1 MAKRGRK
8 VSAKAKES
16 VDCEELI
23 RLVRDKPM
31 IYCTRHPKYKD
42 NVVKKHAWLE
52 IARIILPEWSMCS
65 SQVQAAKLHYLQTRW
80 RSMRDAYRKYIR
92 HLKEARSGSGAA
104 PRVPYMFAKDLDFLQ
119 PIVEMRETE
128 ASWEEQDV
136 MDDQLEAQ
144 PEDQAQISLEE
155 GPEDLSQIQSS
166 SNLWETNPDEQSAEA
181 IPGPSSAPAH
191 IALPAKVPRRR
202 PPLSQPDIS
211 ERLLEMLKNMSEK
224 VDAFLCPDTILALS
238 FVPLIKKVKP
248 ERYFEMRSTIEQ
260 VLHSFSEPR
269 EEASFQV
276 PYVPPPRPPLNYP
289 PIHPLPR
296 TTPTLPL

>member
-1 MAKRGRK
+1 MTLSNLTIRTTLIKKR
-8 VSAKAKES
+8 
-16 VDCEELI
+16 
-23 RLVRDKPM
+23 
-31 IYCTRHPKYKD
+31 
-42 NVVKKHAWLE
+42 AWLE

-65 SQVQAAKLHYLQTRW
+65 SQVQADKLHYLQTRW

-104 PRVPYMFAKDLDFLQ
+104 PRVPYMFARDLDFLQ

-136 MDDQLEAQ
+136 MDDQLEGQ
-144 PEDQAQISLEE
+144 PEAQAQISFEE
-155 GPEDLSQIQSS
+155 GTKDFTQIQSS
-166 SNLWETNPDEQSAEA
+166 LNLWERNPDEQSAVAEA
-181 IPGPSSAPAH
+181 IPGPSSAPTH
-191 IALPAKVPRRR
+191 IVLPAKVPQRR
-202 PPLSQPDIS
+202 PPLLQPDVS

-224 VDAFLCPDTILALS
+224 VDAFLCPDTILAFS

-260 VLHSFSEPR
+260 LLHSSQPR
-269 EEASFQV
+269 EEASFKA

-289 PIHPLPR
+289 RYVHYPEHHQP
-296 TTPTLPL
+296 